1 VLLNKINKTIISLGL
16 EVSFYYIYR
25 ERFIY
30 NMDTVVNH
38 KSRRN
43 VSLCFLYNGNTHK
56 FVKAELS
63 ANSCDTSK
71 DLSAKKDY
79 NRNFFNSPVPEKR
92 ADNNDY

>member
-1 VLLNKINKTIISLGL
+1 
-16 EVSFYYIYR
+16 
-25 ERFIY
+25 
-30 NMDTVVNH
+30 MDTAMNQ

-63 ANSCDTSK
+63 TNSCDTSK
-71 DLSAKKDY
+71 DLGRKKD
-79 NRNFFNSPVPEKR
+79 NIRNFFNSPVPEKR